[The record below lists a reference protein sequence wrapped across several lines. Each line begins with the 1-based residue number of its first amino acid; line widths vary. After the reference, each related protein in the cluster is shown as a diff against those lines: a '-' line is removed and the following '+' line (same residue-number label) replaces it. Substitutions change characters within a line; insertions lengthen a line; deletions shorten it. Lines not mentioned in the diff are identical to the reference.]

1 MFPELNQRSREI
13 LKLVID
19 AYMETGEPVGS
30 KAIAGRFGSQLSPAT
45 IRNVMAELEELGL
58 LHAPHISAGRVPTGA
73 GLRFFVDGIL
83 ELGDLGE
90 TEKSN
95 IEAQCAA
102 RGKSL
107 SDVLARAGD
116 TLAGLSACAGLV
128 LAPKIDRPLKQIE
141 FVALAPGQVLT
152 VLVTEDGMVENRV
165 IEAPLGLSSSA
176 LAMAANYLNQRLA
189 GRRLAE
195 AQKEIEDDIR
205 LRRAELDE
213 LTTKLVQSG
222 LAVWAGQQGSGQL
235 LVRGQARLLE
245 DVTVLEDLERIRRL
259 FDTLETEETTAKLL
273 DAAVT
278 AEGVQI
284 FIGSENQLFAHAG
297 CSVIVSPYM
306 NTRAQVI
313 GAIGVIGPLR
323 MNYAR
328 IIPMVDYT
336 AKLVGRLLK

>member
-13 LKLVID
+13 LKLVVD

-30 KAIAGRFGSQLSPAT
+30 KAIAGRLGLSSAT

-58 LHAPHISAGRVPTGA
+58 LHAPHVSAGRVPTGA

-83 ELGDLGE
+83 EIGDLGE

-95 IEAQCAA
+95 IAAQCAA
-102 RGKSL
+102 RGKNI
-107 SDVLARAGD
+107 SDVLTSAGD
-116 TLAGLSACAGLV
+116 ALAGLSACAGLV
-128 LAPKIDRPLKQIE
+128 LAPKTDRPLKQIE
-141 FVALAPGQVLT
+141 FVALAPGQVLII
-152 VLVTEDGMVENRV
+152 LVTEDGIVENRV
-165 IEAPLGLSSSA
+165 VEAPPEISSSS
-176 LAMAANYLNQRLA
+176 LVMAANYLNRRLA
-189 GRRLAE
+189 GRRLADT
-195 AQKEIEDDIR
+195 QKEIEDDIA

-213 LTTKLVQSG
+213 LTARLVQSG
-222 LAVWAGQQGSGQL
+222 LAVWTGQQGSGQL

-245 DVTVLEDLERIRRL
+245 DIAAMEDLERVRKL
-259 FDTLETEETTAKLL
+259 FDALETEETSARLL
-273 DAAVT
+273 EAAGK

-284 FIGSENQLFAHAG
+284 FIGAENQLFSHAG
-297 CSVIVSPYM
+297 CSVIVSPYK
-306 NTRAQVI
+306 NGPAQVI

-336 AKLVGRLLK
+336 AKLVGRLLA